1 MESNESLDPVGVAAH
16 GVLAD
21 ALVRADV
28 SLREVG
34 NGELRP
40 GLVLS
45 NGELAQRILGNIL
58 RQNVT
63 CVNVSAINPSIIL
76 CLLIAQNCYPLGLLC
91 GVNLS

>member
-1 MESNESLDPVGVAAH
+1 MESDESLDPVGVAVH

-45 NGELAQRILGNIL
+45 NGELAQRILGNVL

-63 CVNVSAINPSIIL
+63 CVSIFPSSSTSVSS
-76 CLLIAQNCYPLGLLC
+76 YTY
-91 GVNLS
+91 

>member
-1 MESNESLDPVGVAAH
+1 MESDESLDPVGVAVH
-16 GVLAD
+16 GVLAY

-45 NGELAQRILGNIL
+45 NGELAQRILGNVL

-63 CVNVSAINPSIIL
+63 CVSVFAINTSIVL
-76 CLLIAQNCYPLGLLC
+76 YLNGPLLA
-91 GVNLS
+91 SH